1 MIAPAN
7 LFGKLQ
13 PRAGAAG
20 GGRPGASSSPAPAA
34 ASSAIARSSRAPHG
48 SKHALSACTRPP
60 TRGWH
65 LTRGAAAAHAAWR
78 LGSAPACAHSN
89 PRCPAPPPRARAH
102 CARTHFCCASR
113 MRSSRPC
120 SPRAMA
126 RGRVGAGRRST
137 GRRARLEELRR
148 VACAS
153 CPPRQHAAI
162 DARPPAACGRPPH
175 SRRMATTALRCAA
188 RAPHAAAAHA
198 PPARVRRW
206 VFAQPAAARPPRRRR
221 PRRRTGAPSGQ
232 LPTAAEGPRVCA
244 TRRAAP
250 SLGEPGGP
258 IIGRPAPGPECS

>member
-7 LFGKLQ
+7 LFGKVQ
-13 PRAGAAG
+13 PRA
-20 GGRPGASSSPAPAA
+20 
-34 ASSAIARSSRAPHG
+34 
-48 SKHALSACTRPP
+48 
-60 TRGWH
+60 
-65 LTRGAAAAHAAWR
+65 GAAAAHAAWR

-232 LPTAAEGPRVCA
+232 LPTAAEPRVRA
-244 TRRAAP
+244 TAASGAKSRRTRRTDY
-250 SLGEPGGP
+250 
-258 IIGRPAPGPECS
+258 RPTRARSRV